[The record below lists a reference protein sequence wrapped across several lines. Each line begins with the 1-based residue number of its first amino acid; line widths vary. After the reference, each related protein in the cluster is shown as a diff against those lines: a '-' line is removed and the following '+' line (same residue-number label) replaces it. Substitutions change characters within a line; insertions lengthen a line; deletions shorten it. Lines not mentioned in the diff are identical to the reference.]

1 MKSSPHP
8 VINLVLDGMAL
19 ATLGLLIL
27 WAANL
32 AVNLWIR
39 IRHEL
44 RSRRTSR
51 HKPHEK
57 EDGLS

>member
-1 MKSSPHP
+1 MKPAAHP
-8 VINLVLDGMAL
+8 IINLVLDGMAVAL
-19 ATLGLLIL
+19 LGLLIL

-39 IRHEL
+39 VRHEL
-44 RSRRTSR
+44 HPKRSTH

-57 EDGLS
+57 EDGL